1 MFEHSRDC
9 LYAFQAIAWLCEAV
23 TVYVNREMKFTR
35 FNALLNGSEVSFSSN
50 NYLSGDTFDNN
61 LYGINIGAYVTPAYY
76 FPGRIADVRI
86 YNRVLS
92 SSEVANLYATTK

>member
-1 MFEHSRDC
+1 
-9 LYAFQAIAWLCEAV
+9 
-23 TVYVNREMKFTR
+23 VNG
-35 FNALLNGSEVSFSSN
+35 AEVSFSSN
-50 NYLSGDTFDNN
+50 NYVSGDVFDNY
-61 LYGINIGAYVTPAYY
+61 LYGVNIDAYVTPAYY